1 MEENIRSLKIIIGE
15 HNIAHD
21 TVNTL
26 FGLYRNEAE
35 NVSTDS
41 IFSLIR
47 NTERNF
53 TYDPSMGNL
62 ISVIS
67 TGQLGYISNSD

>member
-1 MEENIRSLKIIIGE
+1 MEENIRSLKIIIAE
-15 HNIAHD
+15 HNIAND

-41 IFSLIR
+41 IYSLIR

-62 ISVIS
+62 KSVIS